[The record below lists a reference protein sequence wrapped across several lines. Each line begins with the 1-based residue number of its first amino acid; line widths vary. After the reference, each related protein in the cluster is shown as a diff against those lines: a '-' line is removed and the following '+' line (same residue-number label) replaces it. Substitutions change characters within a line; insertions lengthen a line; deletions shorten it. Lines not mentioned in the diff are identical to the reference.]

1 MQEQSISVS
10 AEDQDRV
17 EHAVLDLLLSS
28 DLPGLWS
35 VQEVQREIGKPLAV
49 SDCLAHLART
59 GLVHRCGEF
68 VFPTRAA
75 VRADQLHK

>member
-1 MQEQSISVS
+1 MQEQSISAS
-10 AEDQDRV
+10 AEDQDKV

-35 VQEVQREIGKPLAV
+35 VEEVQREIGKPLAV
-49 SDCLAHLART
+49 SDSLAHLTRT

-75 VRADQLHK
+75 VRADQLQR